1 MPDQGTCDLPEKNL
15 QVLIACYTCTNSLKM
30 LNNVKTT
37 MRAVARIA
45 PGWSGLTTEF
55 LDVVA
60 LVVGASRKLNDNSF
74 AFWNTMGFI

>member
-1 MPDQGTCDLPEKNL
+1 MPDQATGDLPEKSL
-15 QVLIACYTCTNSLKM
+15 KVLITCYTCTNSLKM

-60 LVVGASRKLNDNSF
+60 LVVGSSRKLNDNSF
-74 AFWNTMGFI
+74 AFWNTMRFI

>member
-1 MPDQGTCDLPEKNL
+1 MPDQATCDLPEKNL
-15 QVLIACYTCTNSLKM
+15 QVLITCYTCTNSLKM
-30 LNNVKTT
+30 LNNVKMT
-37 MRAVARIA
+37 MRAVGRIA

-74 AFWNTMGFI
+74 TFWNTMRFI

>member
-1 MPDQGTCDLPEKNL
+1 MPGQATGDLPEKSL
-15 QVLIACYTCTNSLKM
+15 KVLITCHTCTNSLKM
-30 LNNVKTT
+30 FNNVKMT

-45 PGWSGLTTEF
+45 SGWSGLTTEF

-74 AFWNTMGFI
+74 AFWKTLRCI